1 MIKKISI
8 LGSTGSIGVQTLDVA
23 KNLGIKVVGL
33 SANSNVDL
41 LEKQIKEFEPEY
53 ASIADETLAGKLR
66 NRLPAYKTKILTG
79 AEGLKKIASLPEADL
94 VVAAIVGIAGL
105 DPVMEAV
112 KSGKNIALANK
123 ETLVTAGSIVMQEAR
138 NNNVRIIPVDSE
150 HSAIF
155 QCLMG
160 NNIDEVER
168 IILTASGGPFRG
180 KSIKELQHVT
190 VEETLKHPNWSMGRK
205 ITVDSATLMN
215 KGLEVIEAR
224 WLFDIEPERIQVL
237 IHPESVVH
245 SMVEFVDGS
254 LVAQLGPA
262 DMRLPIQ
269 FAVTYPH
276 RVCNNYKRL
285 DWTRYGRLT
294 FENPDMETFRC
305 LKLAYSALKAGGT
318 MPAVMNG
325 ANEAAVALFLE
336 RKIGFMDI
344 PEIIESAMKNH
355 KTIAS
360 PTMEDIIQ
368 ADLSAKRFVEGLL
381 EVK

>member
-8 LGSTGSIGVQTLDVA
+8 LGSTGSIGVQTMDVA

-105 DPVMEAV
+105 EPVMEAV

-123 ETLVTAGSIVMQEAR
+123 ETLVTAGSIVMQEAKK
-138 NNNVRIIPVDSE
+138 NNVRIIPVDSE

>member
-105 DPVMEAV
+105 EPVMEAV

>member
-1 MIKKISI
+1 M
-8 LGSTGSIGVQTLDVA
+8 
-23 KNLGIKVVGL
+23 
-33 SANSNVDL
+33 
-41 LEKQIKEFEPEY
+41 
-53 ASIADETLAGKLR
+53 
-66 NRLPAYKTKILTG
+66 
-79 AEGLKKIASLPEADL
+79 
-94 VVAAIVGIAGL
+94 
-105 DPVMEAV
+105 
-112 KSGKNIALANK
+112 
-123 ETLVTAGSIVMQEAR
+123 
-138 NNNVRIIPVDSE
+138 
-150 HSAIF
+150 
-155 QCLMG
+155 
-160 NNIDEVER
+160 
-168 IILTASGGPFRG
+168 
-180 KSIKELQHVT
+180 
-190 VEETLKHPNWSMGRK
+190 
-205 ITVDSATLMN
+205 
-215 KGLEVIEAR
+215 
-224 WLFDIEPERIQVL
+224 L

>member
-105 DPVMEAV
+105 EPVMEAV

-215 KGLEVIEAR
+215 
-224 WLFDIEPERIQVL
+224 
-237 IHPESVVH
+237 
-245 SMVEFVDGS
+245 
-254 LVAQLGPA
+254 
-262 DMRLPIQ
+262 
-269 FAVTYPH
+269 
-276 RVCNNYKRL
+276 
-285 DWTRYGRLT
+285 
-294 FENPDMETFRC
+294 
-305 LKLAYSALKAGGT
+305 
-318 MPAVMNG
+318 
-325 ANEAAVALFLE
+325 
-336 RKIGFMDI
+336 
-344 PEIIESAMKNH
+344 
-355 KTIAS
+355 
-360 PTMEDIIQ
+360 
-368 ADLSAKRFVEGLL
+368 
-381 EVK
+381 